1 LSGGHSPRSVFS
13 ETNGPSSNAL
23 KGRPFCKYEKTPAL
37 SRRRM
42 QYNIGD
48 EPLAE
53 SPNMLK
59 KVLKPEDDQKLTRDM
74 TDLYN
79 RLLPTPESERRR
91 HLLVEKLE
99 KILHKEWPGNEF
111 NVHVFGSSGNL
122 LCTSESDGKHY
133 HLEDFGKI

>member
-1 LSGGHSPRSVFS
+1 
-13 ETNGPSSNAL
+13 
-23 KGRPFCKYEKTPAL
+23 
-37 SRRRM
+37 M

-59 KVLKPEDDQKLTRDM
+59 KTLKPEDDQKLSRDM

-99 KILHKEWPGNEF
+99 RILHKEWPGNEF

-122 LCTSESDGKHY
+122 LCTSESDGKRY
-133 HLEDFGKI
+133 QLEPFTEI